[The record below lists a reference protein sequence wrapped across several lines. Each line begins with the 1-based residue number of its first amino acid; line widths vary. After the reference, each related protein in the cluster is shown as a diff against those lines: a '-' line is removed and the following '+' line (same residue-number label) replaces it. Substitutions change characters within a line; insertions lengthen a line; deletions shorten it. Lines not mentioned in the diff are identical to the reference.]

1 MVVAEWALSR
11 RQRLGGDTPG
21 NQSKLIHRRHPDPA
35 TAKPGK
41 HASITPRGERDGVDE
56 MMPNVST
63 RTRHRRSKTG
73 PQHTERRKRASI
85 LSVPAQQRCAELVQ
99 HLRAAMAFAARVG
112 VVEQSVAEDEGAH
125 SLARCQRA

>member
-1 MVVAEWALSR
+1 
-11 RQRLGGDTPG
+11 
-21 NQSKLIHRRHPDPA
+21 
-35 TAKPGK
+35 
-41 HASITPRGERDGVDE
+41 

-85 LSVPAQQRCAELVQ
+85 LSVPAQQRRAELVQ
-99 HLRAAMAFAARVG
+99 HLRAAPQPTVRNGVRRTG
-112 VVEQSVAEDEGAH
+112 WVVEQSVAEGEGAH